1 MLETEDDDTLKLVI
15 NKYLKKVFPLVF
27 YLIGNDSDKAYQI
40 TASSYVESFMSIR
53 SLEDENAFLIKLI
66 SQAIEQSRDP
76 KIMPSSKEPPFKN
89 VSPERKKMLHIMS
102 ESLQALSFDEKAIL
116 LMRDQLHLSNQ
127 NITAILGISQAQVR
141 SQINQA
147 RVAIRKKVE
156 GALL

>member
-1 MLETEDDDTLKLVI
+1 
-15 NKYLKKVFPLVF
+15 
-27 YLIGNDSDKAYQI
+27 
-40 TASSYVESFMSIR
+40 
-53 SLEDENAFLIKLI
+53 
-66 SQAIEQSRDP
+66 
-76 KIMPSSKEPPFKN
+76 
-89 VSPERKKMLHIMS
+89 MS
-102 ESLQALSFDEKAIL
+102 EALQALSFDEKAIL